1 MSDLGLG
8 ALSRDRL
15 IARIEALEAALAAEV
30 NAPARVRLEARIEA
44 LEAELA
50 AAKTINREVLYR
62 ENDELRALNDKLR
75 DDVKR
80 LMGAP
85 ERYWEQ
91 RWRDEHARI
100 EALEAAL
107 RPFAVAHQPM
117 LDNWN
122 SDTFVIASCGSTK
135 ITVADLGAARA
146 ALKNDHMGVSR

>member
-50 AAKTINREVLYR
+50 AAKTVNREVLSR
-62 ENDELRALNDKLR
+62 ENDELRAINDKLR
-75 DDVKR
+75 EHVKR
-80 LMGAP
+80 LMGPP

-91 RWRDEHARI
+91 RWRDDQRRI
-100 EALEAAL
+100 EALEVAGKRLAEAVDCWDGHDTRELHIALAGWPAAEKGGGD
-107 RPFAVAHQPM
+107 A
-117 LDNWN
+117 
-122 SDTFVIASCGSTK
+122 
-135 ITVADLGAARA
+135 
-146 ALKNDHMGVSR
+146 